1 MKKEYNLK
9 SIIAGLVILI
19 CGIGM
24 VLLDVFLINSSQ
36 NLWISIGC
44 SLIASAIVIL
54 VNAWLVERKEVNPLE
69 KWKISK
75 IYKRRSEKSADSDT
89 KIKKVKNNLDVVA
102 FGLKSFRENHSA
114 DIQKCLNNGT
124 IIRILTMSP
133 NSIFVSQREKEENET
148 EGQIKNTINGLIEWA
163 KDINAKV
170 KKTKNSKKAG
180 HIEIRGYDC
189 MTLDFYWRMD
199 NELYVGPYWYGM
211 SSQQTITY
219 KFDEGGEG
227 FKDYTDYF
235 EKIWRSAE
243 GNVLL

>member
-1 MKKEYNLK
+1 
-9 SIIAGLVILI
+9 
-19 CGIGM
+19 
-24 VLLDVFLINSSQ
+24 
-36 NLWISIGC
+36 
-44 SLIASAIVIL
+44 
-54 VNAWLVERKEVNPLE
+54 
-69 KWKISK
+69 
-75 IYKRRSEKSADSDT
+75 
-89 KIKKVKNNLDVVA
+89 
-102 FGLKSFRENHSA
+102 
-114 DIQKCLNNGT
+114 
-124 IIRILTMSP
+124 MSP

>member
-1 MKKEYNLK
+1 MKYNYK
-9 SIIAGLVILI
+9 SIIAGLVILL
-19 CGIGM
+19 CGVGM
-24 VLLDVFLINSSQ
+24 ILLEVFLIRTPQ

-54 VNAWLVERKEVNPLE
+54 VNAWLVERKVVDPLE
-69 KWKISK
+69 GWKITK
-75 IYKRRSEKSADSDT
+75 IYKRRSEKSADSDP

-114 DIQKCLNNGT
+114 DIQKCLYNGT
-124 IIRILTMSP
+124 VIRILTMSP
-133 NSIFVSQREKEENET
+133 DSDFISQREKEENET
-148 EGQIKNTINGLIEWA
+148 EGQIKNTIYGLIEWA
-163 KDINAKV
+163 KDINAKT
-170 KKTKNSKKAG
+170 KKAKNSKKIG

-227 FKDYTDYF
+227 FKAYADYF
-235 EKIWRSAE
+235 EKIWESAKE
-243 GNVLL
+243 NTLL

>member
-1 MKKEYNLK
+1 MKYNYK
-9 SIIAGLVILI
+9 SIIAGLVILL
-19 CGIGM
+19 CGVGLI
-24 VLLDVFLINSSQ
+24 LLEVFLIRTPH

-54 VNAWLVERKEVNPLE
+54 VNAWLVERKDADPLKE
-69 KWKISK
+69 WKITK
-75 IYKRRSEKSADSDT
+75 IYKRRSEKAADSDP

-114 DIQKCLNNGT
+114 DIQKCLYNGT
-124 IIRILTMSP
+124 VIRILTMSP
-133 NSIFVSQREKEENET
+133 DSVFISQREKEENET
-148 EGQIKNTINGLIEWA
+148 EGQIKNTINGLIDWA
-163 KDINAKV
+163 KDINSKV

-227 FKDYTDYF
+227 FRAYSDYF
-235 EKIWRSAE
+235 EKIWESAKE
-243 GNVLL
+243 KTLL